1 MGTWGT
7 GIFDDDDAADVK
19 EDYRDLVAEGN
30 SGEQATDI
38 LLQKWKPDTA
48 STVFWLALAA
58 TQWRCGR
65 LEDRVKSRALAI
77 IESETDLERWK
88 QAGDRTALRKR
99 SAVLERLR
107 TQLTSPQP
115 KQTKIRKPFRST
127 TDWERGELIAYK
139 LQSGKWIMFRVLG
152 VTGDKGGDYP
162 VCEIFDWVGDS
173 PPDVSQLRGVQVRRC
188 IGVHER
194 EKPQLA
200 IGKASAKEYP
210 EDRITRL
217 HIKIEPEQQIG
228 LPRGFT
234 LWRYLDKHLSVCFG
248 LQ

>member
-1 MGTWGT
+1 MGTWRT

-19 EDYRDLVAEGN
+19 EDYRNLVADGN
-30 SGEQATDI
+30 SGEQATAI
-38 LLQKWKPDTA
+38 LLQKWKSSID

-65 LEDRVKSRALAI
+65 LEDRVKSRALEI
-77 IESETDLERWK
+77 VESGADLERWK
-88 QAGDRTALRKR
+88 QSGDRNPLKKR
-99 SAVLERLR
+99 TAVLERLR

-115 KQTKIRKPFRST
+115 KPAKIRKLYRST
-127 TDWERGELIAYK
+127 TDWERGELIAYT
-139 LQSGKWIMFRVLG
+139 LQSGKRIIFRVLG
-152 VTGDKGGDYP
+152 VKSDKGGAYP
-162 VCEIFDWVGDS
+162 VCEILDWVGDS
-173 PPDVSQLRGVQVRRC
+173 IPELSELQRMSVRRC

-194 EKPQLA
+194 EKPQLD

-210 EDRITRL
+210 EERITRL
-217 HIKIEPEQQIG
+217 HLKIEPEQQVG

-234 LWRYLDKHLSVCFG
+234 LWRYLDRDLSLRFG